1 MRGFT
6 SNFCDYL
13 LGQFWNIPVEV
24 TPYNGQLRNG
34 GQVEGRFIVNMSSL
48 AVPRVYTGLLDH
60 RTWESDDGVPCLH
73 VGNIQAGP
81 IYEVTNPNDGVIE
94 NSYSD
99 YKVESAFSEENY
111 AFGLFSEDRCV
122 VEDATLAG
130 PV

>member
-6 SNFCDYL
+6 SIFCDYL
-13 LGQFWNIPVEV
+13 LGQLFWNIPVEV

-34 GQVEGRFIVNMSSL
+34 GQAEGRFTVNMSSL
-48 AVPRVYTGLLDH
+48 AVPRVYTGLLDD
-60 RTWESDDGVPCLH
+60 RTWESDDGPGVPCLH

-81 IYEVTNPNDGVIE
+81 IYEVANPNDGVIE

-122 VEDATLAG
+122 V
-130 PV
+130 